1 MKKANFFGFVLSVA
15 MAVAA
20 SQAVARIGD
29 PPKQQPAP
37 TKKVDAPAQKKSESG
52 SKGSFGMAS
61 SGGNSRSDLAAQV
74 KAREA
79 AQQQAQQAAAKRAQE
94 DAARASQQQ
103 QILAQ
108 KQAEQARA
116 QQQAAEQAR
125 LAAIRSQQQ
134 AQQTATL
141 NAQREAQREA
151 QRLAEQ
157 NEAQARLIRDQ
168 QRAIAA
174 QQDALRYR
182 NNPQYGGYNGG
193 YVSAEEAARRARNGA
208 VAGAA
213 VGGVVGYE
221 VGKHSAEGN
230 VQVQPGQVYQQAQTA
245 PVAPAPVTAPVQ
257 TAPYVPAAS
266 PEKSSGSG
274 FGVFLFII
282 LLIGGGV
289 AVYFF
294 VNNKKKAVSKN
305 SYAPETADSFAAKQS
320 PEVVNTVAEPDVQV
334 YDNRPVQ
341 DAALIQDVTEFFGKL
356 QSYYNTKNAEAL
368 TALTSSQM
376 LTSIKEAFV
385 TGGHVVTEFS
395 NVYVSL
401 EEVKD
406 TEVSALIEADAR
418 EVIDGEVSQYRL
430 REIWTMK
437 REAFGLV
444 LDGITRLD

>member
-29 PPKQQPAP
+29 PPKQPPAP
-37 TKKVDAPAQKKSESG
+37 TKKVDAPAQKKTDSG

-125 LAAIRSQQQ
+125 LAAIRNQQQ

-157 NEAQARLIRDQ
+157 NEAQARLIREQ

-221 VGKHSAEGN
+221 VGKHSTEGN
-230 VQVQPGQVYQQAQTA
+230 VQVQPGQVYQQTQTA

-257 TAPYVPAAS
+257 TAPYVPAAT

-274 FGVFLFII
+274 LGVFLFII

-294 VNNKKKAVSKN
+294 VKKKEVSKN
-305 SYAPETADSFAAKQS
+305 SYSSEPTDSFAVKQS
-320 PEVVNTVAEPDVQV
+320 HEVVSPAAEPVVQP
-334 YDNRPVQ
+334 YDNRPAQ
-341 DAALIQDVTEFFGKL
+341 DAELIQDVTEFFGKL